1 MRDLKSYFISIS
13 VTSLVFGVLILIF
26 PTIINYLIA
35 FFFIISGATAL
46 IAALSS
52 D

>member
-1 MRDLKSYFISIS
+1 MYDLKSYFISVS
-13 VTSLVFGVLILIF
+13 VASVVFGVLILIF

-35 FFFIISGATAL
+35 FFFIVSGISGL

-52 D
+52 

>member
-1 MRDLKSYFISIS
+1 MYDLKLYFISVAVAAI
-13 VTSLVFGVLILIF
+13 VFGILILIF

-35 FFFIISGATAL
+35 FFFIVSGISGL

-52 D
+52 